1 MWILKL
7 PSLKAFRSFSS
18 ILMHLAPWNFNGLP
32 LSDAALGQIYSMHL
46 KRLKNLDTSFT
57 EETNFFELKKLLVHL
72 QGRVGGLVAGQN
84 YLFKHISKVTTNIP
98 RLVWQYYLLHT
109 TMVPQHTL
117 GSDALIQRA
126 FFKHVTED
134 ITGEIQ
140 IRIIEIWCIPN
151 YLGSLALSR
160 HYCLFTHISKDF

>member
-18 ILMHLAPWNFNGLP
+18 ILMHLAAWNFNGLP

-46 KRLKNLDTSFT
+46 KRLKNLDTSFI

-72 QGRVGGLVAGQN
+72 QGRVWGLVAGQN

-98 RLVWQYYLLHT
+98 RLVW
-109 TMVPQHTL
+109 
-117 GSDALIQRA
+117 
-126 FFKHVTED
+126 
-134 ITGEIQ
+134 
-140 IRIIEIWCIPN
+140 
-151 YLGSLALSR
+151 
-160 HYCLFTHISKDF
+160 